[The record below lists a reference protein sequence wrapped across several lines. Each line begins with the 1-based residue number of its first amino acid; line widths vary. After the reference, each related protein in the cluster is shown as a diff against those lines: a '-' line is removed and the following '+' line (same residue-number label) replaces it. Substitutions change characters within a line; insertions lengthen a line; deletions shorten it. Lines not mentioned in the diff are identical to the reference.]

1 MLKETLT
8 YDDFDGVS
16 TTEEMYFNLTK
27 LELTEM
33 AMDLPDGIAEG
44 INAES
49 SPADILAAITD
60 KLGQK
65 GIIEF
70 IKRMVAKAYGIKKL
84 GQDGKSRFFKSA
96 QVTEDFESSM
106 AFQAFVMELI
116 SNDDAS
122 ARFFNGIIPSELVDQ
137 LPPEMQGAITTK

>member
-1 MLKETLT
+1 MLKETIT

-84 GQDGKSRFFKSA
+84 GQDGKARFFKSA

-137 LPPEMQGAITTK
+137 LPPEMQGAIATK